1 MGARRRLVPGTLTGC
16 LISTPGPALRFGAPM
31 WSVKQRRVAC
41 VLIGGRR
48 GAVSDHGVQ
57 GEDAA
62 AFQNDEGPA
71 RALSLG
77 DLAVAVSAADRDM
90 ARVSLL
96 LPE

>member
-1 MGARRRLVPGTLTGC
+1 MRR
-16 LISTPGPALRFGAPM
+16 
-31 WSVKQRRVAC
+31 VKRRRVAG
-41 VLIGGRR
+41 VLVGGLAE

-57 GEDAA
+57 GEDAV
-62 AFQNDEGPA
+62 AFQSDEGPA